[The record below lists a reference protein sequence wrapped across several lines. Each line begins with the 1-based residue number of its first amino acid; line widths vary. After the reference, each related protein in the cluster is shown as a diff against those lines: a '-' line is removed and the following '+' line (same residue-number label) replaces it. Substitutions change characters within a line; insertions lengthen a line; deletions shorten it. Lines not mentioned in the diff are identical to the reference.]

1 MYSFIHFTN
10 KYNFNKFKMS
20 KSSSY
25 FDWELT
31 FRKAQHSNKKVK
43 RELDPI
49 NSIGIPISKYK
60 KFLKE
65 WKEKNLS

>member
-1 MYSFIHFTN
+1 
-10 KYNFNKFKMS
+10 MS

-25 FDWELT
+25 FDWELA
-31 FRKAQHSNKKVK
+31 FRNGHRSNKKVK
-43 RELDPI
+43 MELDPI

>member
-1 MYSFIHFTN
+1 
-10 KYNFNKFKMS
+10 MS

-31 FRKAQHSNKKVK
+31 FRKGHLSNKKVK
-43 RELDPI
+43 VDLDPL

-65 WKEKNLS
+65 WKKKHLS

>member
-1 MYSFIHFTN
+1 
-10 KYNFNKFKMS
+10 MS

-31 FRKAQHSNKKVK
+31 FRKSHYSNKKVK
-43 RELDPI
+43 MNLDPI

>member
-1 MYSFIHFTN
+1 MLLTN
-10 KYNFNKFKMS
+10 KYNFKIFKMS

-31 FRKAQHSNKKVK
+31 FRKVNLSKKVK
-43 RELDPI
+43 MDIDPI
-49 NSIGIPISKYK
+49 NSIGIPVSKYK

-65 WKEKNLS
+65 WKAKNLS

>member
-1 MYSFIHFTN
+1 
-10 KYNFNKFKMS
+10 MS

-31 FRKAQHSNKKVK
+31 FRQARDSNKKVK
-43 RELDPI
+43 LELDPI

>member
-1 MYSFIHFTN
+1 MSFTN
-10 KYNFNKFKMS
+10 KYNFNIFKMS

-25 FDWELT
+25 FDWELA
-31 FRKAQHSNKKVK
+31 FRNGHHSNKKVK
-43 RELDPI
+43 LDLDPI

>member
-1 MYSFIHFTN
+1 MSFTN
-10 KYNFNKFKMS
+10 KYNYNIFKMS

-25 FDWELT
+25 FDWELA
-31 FRKAQHSNKKVK
+31 FRKGHYSSKKVK
-43 RELDPI
+43 IDMELI

>member
-1 MYSFIHFTN
+1 MP
-10 KYNFNKFKMS
+10 
-20 KSSSY
+20 KSSSF

-31 FRKAQHSNKKVK
+31 FRKDHHSIKKTKMDFVPK
-43 RELDPI
+43 

>member
-1 MYSFIHFTN
+1 
-10 KYNFNKFKMS
+10 MS
-20 KSSSY
+20 KSNSY

-31 FRKAQHSNKKVK
+31 FRNSTKNVK
-43 RELDPI
+43 RNQDPI
-49 NSIGIPISKYK
+49 NSIGIPTSKYK

>member
-1 MYSFIHFTN
+1 
-10 KYNFNKFKMS
+10 MS

-25 FDWELT
+25 FDWELA
-31 FRKAQHSNKKVK
+31 FRKGHYSSKKVK
-43 RELDPI
+43 IDMELI

>member
-1 MYSFIHFTN
+1 MFFTN
-10 KYNFNKFKMS
+10 KFNFNIFKMS

-31 FRKAQHSNKKVK
+31 FRKGHLSNKKVK
-43 RELDPI
+43 MDIDTI

-60 KFLKE
+60 KFLQE

>member
-1 MYSFIHFTN
+1 
-10 KYNFNKFKMS
+10 MS
-20 KSSSY
+20 RSSSY

-31 FRKAQHSNKKVK
+31 FRQAHHSNKKVK
-43 RELDPI
+43 RELNTI
-49 NSIGIPISKYK
+49 NSIGIPISQYK

>member
-1 MYSFIHFTN
+1 
-10 KYNFNKFKMS
+10 MS

-25 FDWELT
+25 FDWELA
-31 FRKAQHSNKKVK
+31 FRNGHRSSKEVK
-43 RELDPI
+43 MDLDPI
-49 NSIGIPISKYK
+49 NSIGIPINKYK

>member
-1 MYSFIHFTN
+1 MSFTN
-10 KYNFNKFKMS
+10 KYNFNIFKMS

-31 FRKAQHSNKKVK
+31 FRNGHRSNKKEK
-43 RELDPI
+43 ADLDPI

>member
-1 MYSFIHFTN
+1 
-10 KYNFNKFKMS
+10 MS
-20 KSSSY
+20 RSSSF

-31 FRKAQHSNKKVK
+31 FRKAHDSNKKVK
-43 RELDPI
+43 MELDTI